1 MWGFS
6 QVKVFVTAIKQVN
19 KFLFKYKLNKSNDYL
34 ESSNTAYTTH
44 FFTYKN
50 AIVHRALF

>member
-34 ESSNTAYTTH
+34 ESSSTAYTTH